1 MEYNFGPDRNPIE
14 RSHDLTLPELVSG
27 DITVLMPASHWA
39 RAFTVTKSDVDF
51 IAGLLLEREVPLSTQ
66 ALARALVEERLS
78 READAIRER
87 YKDSLPY
94 NPSATYTVGQR
105 LVFPALDFAS
115 GTVVQVRPGVN
126 PDYEPFEV
134 ISVRFDDASRN
145 PPGRLREFAAS
156 LSAPHRLSEAN
167 GTDLAAHFQAD
178 QLTADEI
185 MQAAGDDIVYT
196 LEQTLADT
204 DSLVQVAGLWFPRD
218 LLVEVNLG
226 HLHLTEAILDINGGG
241 PLSTA
246 DILREIGGLGSG
258 SPLLQE
264 FSLNHAMRSDDRF
277 DEVGPTGV
285 VLWHLRRAEPEE
297 VLNTP
302 ARLRYTP
309 IDYDRALLT
318 PELLELEAE
327 INDELSPAGS
337 TAAPTPAD
345 EAVIALIYPHRR
357 AGTLPLTAAARQVF
371 PSARQTPRVYVRL
384 VDGQDGE
391 AYAGWVVRKDRY
403 VFGLSRFYRKH
414 RLPVGAYVIV
424 RRGEAPDEVVVDF
437 KAHRPRTEWIRLV
450 TAQGNQIGFENAK
463 RSIGAEYDDLMI
475 LGADDLEAV
484 DELFAQTQQQKRT
497 LPAIMRAVI
506 PGLGRLTPQGTVHA
520 KTIYSAVNVVRR
532 CPPGPIFAIL
542 VANPDFQNVGGHY
555 WKLSDG

>member
-1 MEYNFGPDRNPIE
+1 MF
-14 RSHDLTLPELVSG
+14 G
-27 DITVLMPASHWA
+27 DITTLIPASQWA
-39 RAFTVTKSDVDF
+39 RAFTVTKSDIDF
-51 IAGLLLEREVPLSTQ
+51 ITGLLLEKETPLSAQ
-66 ALARALVEERLS
+66 ELARALVEERLN

-87 YKDSLPY
+87 YKDTLPY

-134 ISVRFDDASRN
+134 IAVRFDDPAHN

-156 LSAPHRLSEAN
+156 LSAPHRLSETN
-167 GTDLAAHFQAD
+167 GTDLTAHFQAD
-178 QLTADEI
+178 QLTVDEI

-196 LEQTLADT
+196 LEQALAET

-241 PLSTA
+241 PMSTA
-246 DILREIGGLGSG
+246 EILREIGGLGSG
-258 SPLLQE
+258 SLLLQE
-264 FSLNHAMRSDDRF
+264 FSLNYAMRDDDRF

-285 VLWHLRRAEPEE
+285 VLWHLRRLEPEE

-309 IDYDRALLT
+309 IDYDRSLLT
-318 PELLELEAE
+318 PQLLELEAE
-327 INDELSPAGS
+327 INDELSPA
-337 TAAPTPAD
+337 APLVSPAE
-345 EAVIALIYPHRR
+345 EAVITLIYPHRR
-357 AGTLPLTAAARQVF
+357 TGTLPLTAAARQIF

-391 AYAGWVVRKDRY
+391 TYPGWVVRKDRY
-403 VFGLSRFYRKH
+403 VFGLTRFYRKH

-424 RRGEAPDEVVVDF
+424 QRGRAPDEVIVDF

-450 TAQGNQIGFENAK
+450 TVQGGQISFENTK

-484 DELFAQTQQQKRT
+484 DELFTQVQQQKRT

-506 PGLGRLTPQGTVHA
+506 PSLGRLTPQGTVHA

-555 WKLSDG
+555 WKLSDS